1 MHRVGNRRGVTL
13 IEVIIALAISG
24 LAMLGCIM
32 LLDQLN
38 DSQSRITRERAA
50 DATAGNGDRLFRR
63 LLIDA
68 HTTTDTAERFR
79 GDEYNASYLSFCDV
93 PSGWPEAC
101 LVRLSLDSLRDSSV
115 IVADIVRGA
124 SVDERFDL
132 RRIPPGQLPANGRA
146 RCVLQHRQFLLSI
159 PHTCASRQ
167 MLCRFDEM
175 RERKYLLSG
184 REGISR

>member
-132 RRIPPGQLPANGRA
+132 RRIPGAATFRYLDLSARDSSWVRKWAASVALPGAIGIVAGVDTTVFPLGSA
-146 RCVLQHRQFLLSI
+146 R
-159 PHTCASRQ
+159 
-167 MLCRFDEM
+167 E
-175 RERKYLLSG
+175 
-184 REGISR
+184 